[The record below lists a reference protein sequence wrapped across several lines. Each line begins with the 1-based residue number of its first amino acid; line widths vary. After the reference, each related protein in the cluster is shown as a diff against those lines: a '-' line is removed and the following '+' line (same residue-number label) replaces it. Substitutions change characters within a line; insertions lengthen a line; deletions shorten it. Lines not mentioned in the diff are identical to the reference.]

1 MDVEAKIIEAKDKM
15 RSKNPQISFQ
25 KKKIISEVILKI
37 KECYLILQEI
47 HNFMG
52 DKKKEFLVKD
62 LENKLAQS
70 LRYIFELLS
79 LIYPQEDMIK
89 AYQNIC
95 TGAKKAIDNSIELLE
110 NLLKREIIEVLSPLI
125 DDIPLE
131 DKVRKCKKMLKTLE
145 KMESDLN
152 V

>member
-1 MDVEAKIIEAKDKM
+1 
-15 RSKNPQISFQ
+15 
-25 KKKIISEVILKI
+25 
-37 KECYLILQEI
+37 
-47 HNFMG
+47 MG

-110 NLLKREIIEVLSPLI
+110 NLLKREIIEVLMPLI

-131 DKVRKCKKMLKTLE
+131 DKVRKCKKMLKALE
-145 KMESDLN
+145 KMGSDLN